1 MNLGQRNQ
9 VQAGGNMSSMTDLV
23 FLLLIFFVIL
33 STLVSNGVNVDL
45 PQSKGTSSAS
55 SRLTVSIKPDG
66 TYYLNGTAIAR
77 ADIEPALKVKFAD
90 QSDPVLIGR
99 SCSAPSPRVDP
110 PLTPETPRCPDSIG
124 TASTPTR
131 SARNAARRP
140 CSPR

>member
-23 FLLLIFFVIL
+23 FLLRIFFGIL
-33 STLVSNGVNVDL
+33 STLGSNGVNVDL

-90 QSDPVLIGR
+90 QSDPVLYLQVDKEVPTGQTVEVIGL
-99 SCSAPSPRVDP
+99 AKANDWKVM
-110 PLTPETPRCPDSIG
+110 LG
-124 TASTPTR
+124 AQPTR
-131 SARNAARRP
+131 
-140 CSPR
+140 